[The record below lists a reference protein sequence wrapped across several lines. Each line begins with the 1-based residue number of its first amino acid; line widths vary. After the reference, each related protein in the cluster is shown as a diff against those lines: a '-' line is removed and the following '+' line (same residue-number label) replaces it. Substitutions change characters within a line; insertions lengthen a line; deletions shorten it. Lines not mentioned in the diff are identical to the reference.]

1 MSKFDFNPKE
11 YENQLRRLIGELKAG
26 KDYDKVI
33 RRYPKTKTDLFSKS
47 EVIAGLRHFGLSD
60 KMLAK
65 PIRTMS
71 GVVPVTLLTKPYPC
85 PGKCIFCPLDT
96 RMPKSYL
103 SAEPG
108 AQRAA
113 ANNFDPYNQITSR
126 LQTYYANGH
135 TTDKAELIIL
145 GGTWSAYPLPY
156 KIWFVSRCFE
166 ALNEFKPGKK
176 LKRPQ
181 LSGEAGWERLLK
193 AQKINET
200 AATRCVGLSI
210 ETRPDFITL
219 GQLIELRKMG
229 VTKIQIG
236 IQSLNDRILK
246 LNQRGHTTAATKKA
260 IKLLRSFGFK
270 IQAHWMANLYGAT
283 PNKDVADF
291 KKLFGQK
298 WYRPDELK
306 IYPCSLIETAEL
318 MEYYRKG
325 LWQPYSREQLMKVMV
340 KVLPMVG
347 SYCRVSRM
355 IRDFSS
361 GDIVAGNKATNFRQL
376 VEAKAKNIKEI
387 RSREVK
393 NKNIAAENLHLKVLT
408 YTTSTGT
415 EKFIEWVTPE
425 NQIAGFLR
433 LALPKDKAPIK
444 ELENSALIRELHVYG
459 QALALGQAHKTQHSG
474 LGGQLLTK
482 AKELAK
488 GYKKLSVISSI
499 GTRQYYQ
506 KYGFK
511 RGELY
516 QHLELVDRFV

>member
-11 YENQLRRLIGELKAG
+11 FERQLLPLVEDLAVG

-33 RRYPKTKTDLFSKS
+33 RRYPKTKTTLFTKA
-47 EVIAGLRHFGLSD
+47 EVIAGLRHFGYRD

-65 PIRTMS
+65 PIRTLS

-85 PGKCIFCPLDT
+85 PGKCIFCPNDV

-113 ANNFDPYNQITSR
+113 ANNFDPYNQVSSR
-126 LQTYYANGH
+126 LQSYYANGH
-135 TTDKAELIIL
+135 TTDKVELIIL

-156 KIWFVSRCFE
+156 KIWFIARCFE
-166 ALNEFKPGKK
+166 ALNEFKADKK
-176 LKRPQ
+176 LTLPQ
-181 LSGEAGWERLLK
+181 ISGEAAWPRLTR

-200 AATRCVGLSI
+200 GVSRCVGLSI

-229 VTKIQIG
+229 CTKIQIG
-236 IQSLNDRILK
+236 IQSLDNRVLK
-246 LNQRGHTTAATKKA
+246 LNKRDHTIKETRKA

-270 IQAHWMANLYGAT
+270 IQAHWMANLYGST
-283 PNKDVADF
+283 PAKDISDF
-291 KKLFGQK
+291 KKLFSQI

-306 IYPCSLIETAEL
+306 IYPCSLIETADL
-318 MEYYRKG
+318 MGYYKKG
-325 LWQPYSREQLMKVMV
+325 LWRPYSKAELMKVML
-340 KVLPMVG
+340 KTLPIVAE
-347 SYCRVSRM
+347 YCRVSRM

-361 GDIVAGNKATNFRQL
+361 DDIVVGNKTTNFRQL

-387 RSREVK
+387 RYREIK
-393 NKNIAAENLHLKVLT
+393 NTSVRPEDLRLKITT
-408 YTTSTGT
+408 YNTSIGQ
-415 EKFIEWVTPE
+415 EKFLQWVTKD

-433 LALPKDKAPIK
+433 LALPRGRGVIP
-444 ELENSALIRELHVYG
+444 ELEKAALIRELHIYGPALKLGG
-459 QALALGQAHKTQHSG
+459 QAGTQHTG
-474 LGGQLLTK
+474 LGGKLLLK
-482 AKELAK
+482 AKSLAA

-499 GTRQYYQ
+499 GTRQYYRRQ
-506 KYGFK
+506 GFK
-511 RGELY
+511 DGELY
-516 QHLELVDRFV
+516 QYLKLVD